1 MGSIETYVIFTS
13 LLFVLLSGGIIF
25 FSVTFV
31 KRQIKHHK
39 EVDMIRSKAEASLLK
54 ATLDTQEKE
63 RERIGANLHDDI
75 GPLLS
80 SFKMYFKN
88 ELNAAYRNDK
98 EEIQTILEVLDE
110 NIEQVRDFSRDLV
123 PNVLKQFGMKS
134 ALVELKRRTEKISDI
149 SIQLDIQEEI
159 TMDEQSRLSV
169 YRIIQE
175 AINNAVRHGDA
186 RHIKVMLKWK
196 DRLLLQIEDDGSGFK
211 TDQNNPGLGLRNIEA
226 RAKSIGAKL
235 DIKSEPGKGTVVNV
249 TS

>member
-1 MGSIETYVIFTS
+1 MGSIETYIIFTS

-31 KRQIKHHK
+31 KRQIKHHQ

-98 EEIQTILEVLDE
+98 DEIQTILEVLDE

-123 PNVLKQFGMKS
+123 PNVLKQFGMRS
-134 ALVELKRRTEKISDI
+134 ALDELKRRTEKTSDI
-149 SIQLDIQEEI
+149 AIQLDIQEEI
-159 TMDEQSRLSV
+159 TKDEQAQLSV
-169 YRIIQE
+169 YRIVQE
-175 AINNAVRHGDA
+175 TINNAIRHGGA
-186 RHIKVMLKWK
+186 KNIKITLKWK
-196 DRLLLQIEDDGSGFK
+196 NKLFLQIQDDGMGFDTSQK
-211 TDQNNPGLGLRNIEA
+211 NQGLGLRNIEA

-235 DIKSEPGKGTVVNV
+235 EIKSEPGKGTAVYVK
-249 TS
+249 S